1 MFLLLNISI
10 TNVLRILSKSV
21 LCKMTKYN
29 FTCFHK
35 VDLWCLLPG
44 RVNNRGR
51 APASW
56 ETCAHNHEIQC
67 RQSGPH
73 FRLFD
78 HGSHMGK
85 LDHRNLFESPLWC
98 LLEYLAIFTYKP

>member
-29 FTCFHK
+29 LTCFHK

-51 APASW
+51 TPASW
-56 ETCAHNHEIQC
+56 ETCAHHHEIQC

-85 LDHRNLFESPLWC
+85 LDHCNLLESSLWC
-98 LLEYLAIFTYKP
+98 LLEYLAIFTDKP

>member
-10 TNVLRILSKSV
+10 TDVLQILSKSV

-29 FTCFHK
+29 LTCFHK

-51 APASW
+51 TPASW
-56 ETCAHNHEIQC
+56 ETCAHHHEIQC

-85 LDHRNLFESPLWC
+85 LDHCNLFESPLWC
-98 LLEYLAIFTYKP
+98 LLEYLSIFTYKP